1 MRLVVVVL
9 LVVSVF
15 ASALQVVMARHQGR
29 KLFVELQELE
39 RIRDE
44 LNEEWGRLQLEQ
56 ATWGTHSRVE
66 QLAISKLDMT
76 RPDTKAIVLV
86 TP

>member
-1 MRLVVVVL
+1 MRIAVIVL
-9 LVVSVF
+9 LIGAVF
-15 ASALQVVMARHQGR
+15 ASALQVVIVRHEGR
-29 KLFVELQELE
+29 KLFAELQELE

-66 QLAISKLDMT
+66 ELAISKLGMT
-76 RPDTKAIVLV
+76 RPDTKTIVLV